1 MGYIIS
7 KYLHLGFDAGIDMGI
22 LAHVSV
28 DFGIDVDAHV
38 ETNCKISCLR
48 ERSTGLPA
56 VELFSAVSLSLLLPD
71 GFKNYNFFSSPF
83 IDRFPHIRRGL

>member
-22 LAHVSV
+22 LADGSV

-38 ETNCKISCLR
+38 ETNCKSSCLR
-48 ERSTGLPA
+48 ERSTELPA
-56 VELFSAVSLSLLLPD
+56 VELFSAS
-71 GFKNYNFFSSPF
+71 FSFCLTDAKIITSS
-83 IDRFPHIRRGL
+83 RHY